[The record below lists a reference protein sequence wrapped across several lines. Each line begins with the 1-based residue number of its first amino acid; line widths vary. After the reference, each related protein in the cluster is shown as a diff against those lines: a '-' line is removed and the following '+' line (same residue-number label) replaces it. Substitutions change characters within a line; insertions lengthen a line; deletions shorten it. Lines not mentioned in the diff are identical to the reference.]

1 MYIPHMFRP
10 AGMGMWLFG
19 AAVAA
24 PCAAQPPWTIAPDT
38 LLTAVVPLDGTVAEP
53 TFTFTAF
60 EDTAFLVWRRI
71 ALDVPA
77 GWTCD
82 ACDTGECYGGV
93 PIGADFPP
101 IAPGG
106 TGFFKLILTSPG
118 TEGSG
123 SAHLYVHPVG
133 AFDLGQ
139 DLHIVFGTAGA
150 LGVAAAGRDWTC
162 RVAGGVIHLTGL
174 PSGTPVELR
183 DLTGRCVARTHS
195 DGLAHALA
203 GPHGPAGIYLLT
215 CWLPSGP
222 STLKIALR

>member
-1 MYIPHMFRP
+1 
-10 AGMGMWLFG
+10 
-19 AAVAA
+19 
-24 PCAAQPPWTIAPDT
+24 
-38 LLTAVVPLDGTVAEP
+38 
-53 TFTFTAF
+53 
-60 EDTAFLVWRRI
+60 
-71 ALDVPA
+71 
-77 GWTCD
+77 
-82 ACDTGECYGGV
+82 V

-106 TGFFKLILTSPG
+106 TGFLKLILTSPG

-139 DLHIVFGTAGA
+139 DLHIVFSTAGA
-150 LGVAAAGRDWTC
+150 LGVAAPLPVWTC
-162 RVAGGVIHLTGL
+162 RVADGVIHLTGL
-174 PSGTPVELR
+174 PSGTPIELR
-183 DLTGRCVARTHS
+183 DVAGRCVARTRA
-195 DGLAHALA
+195 DGLANALA